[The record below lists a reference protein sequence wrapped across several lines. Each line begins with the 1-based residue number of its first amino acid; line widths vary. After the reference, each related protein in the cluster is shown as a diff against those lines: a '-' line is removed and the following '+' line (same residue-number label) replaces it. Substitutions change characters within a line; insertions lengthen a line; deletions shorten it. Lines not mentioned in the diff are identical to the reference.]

1 MKKKK
6 QLGGDGSME
15 EDEEERESTQEV
27 INGDLIQ
34 HTPQSMRVRV
44 KNERVT

>member
-1 MKKKK
+1 M
-6 QLGGDGSME
+6 
-15 EDEEERESTQEV
+15 EDEDEDEERESTQEV

-34 HTPQSMRVRV
+34 HTPRSASVRV